1 MAVHREQSFEDAIEV
16 SLVAAGWHRGQL
28 DGYNRE
34 LGLDTDQMFSFIG
47 ATQNDVWE
55 QLRVHYGDDT
65 GEAHLQF
72 ARHVAK
78 EIDKR
83 GTVDVLRH
91 GIRDRG
97 HLIRLA
103 YFRPAHTLADD
114 ALVRYEKNRLSVTRQ
129 LAYSERDR
137 GKELDLA
144 LFVNGVPVATAE
156 LKNPLTGQTVEHA
169 KEQYRRDRDP
179 SELLFA
185 RRALV
190 HYAVDPD
197 LVFLT
202 TRLAGSKTRFLPFNT
217 GSEGPGEDGGAGNP
231 PATPGRYRTSYLW
244 DEVWQPEAWLDV
256 IRRFVHLEEGERRRG
271 ARRPSPHTRNLIFPR
286 YHQWH
291 AVRSLVE
298 HAAEHGAGHNYLV
311 QHSAGSGKSNT
322 IAWLAHRLSNLHSA
336 DNEQVFDKVIVITDR
351 SVLDRQLQDTIYQFE
366 HRAGVVT
373 KISDKAE
380 GSKSDQVS
388 AALAGETT
396 KILIV
401 TLQTFPF
408 VLEKVD
414 RLRGK
419 RFAIIVDEAHSSQS
433 GESAAALKRVLTRLG
448 SDDIDEDNDPLTAAA
463 LARGRHETLSYF
475 AFTATPK
482 PKTLELFGERLGDTM
497 RPFHIYSMRQ
507 AIDEGFILDV
517 LRNYV
522 TYKTY
527 WKLTGGDDDREVDER
542 KAAAALA
549 RFAELSPASLQ
560 QRAEL
565 IVEHFVK
572 HTRGRLGGRAKAMVV
587 TRSREHAVKLYRK
600 IKSYVEMRGYRD
612 CGVLVAFSGDLKVDG
627 LEADTVTEASLNGFG
642 ESALPKAFAYTRA
655 DDESAA
661 INPKPEYRILVVAEK
676 YQTGFDQ
683 PLLTTMYVDKPLMG
697 VAAVQT
703 LSRLNRTHPR
713 KGQDDLFVLDFAN
726 DAEDIQNAFKPF
738 FEATITTA
746 TDPNL
751 IYDAER
757 AVMDHQLL
765 EESEMEAFAAEYE
778 RAQQLA
784 ADRTKWERAH
794 AELYRLTDPAR
805 DRFAARLDEDPERA
819 EEFRSDL
826 RDYVRKYGFLAQ
838 VVGFT
843 DRNLERLYV
852 YGKML
857 LPRLKRRQD
866 PGIDLGQVDLTHL
879 RITKTGEH
887 DLTLTPEGE
896 QMLPGFTGDG
906 AGVQHEP
913 PRVSLAELIEQLNER
928 FGSNLGEHDIVRG
941 SAEAAMA
948 EPQVRAAAFAND
960 EENFG
965 HVFDDVFEDKLYERI
980 ENDTKAVQ
988 KFADDHEFN
997 AELKSIARRYA
1008 YETLRRDVA

>member
-1 MAVHREQSFEDAIEV
+1 MSRPSRTP
-16 SLVAAGWHRGQL
+16 SRRRWSPPGWHRGQL

-34 LGLDTDQMFSFIG
+34 LGLDTDQLFTFLG

-55 QLRVHYGDDT
+55 QLRVHYGEDT
-65 GEAHLQF
+65 GEAQRQF

-97 HLIRLA
+97 HLVRLA

-114 ALVRYEKNRLSVTRQ
+114 ALVRYEQNRLSVTRQ

-179 SELLFA
+179 NEPLFA

-190 HYAVDPD
+190 HFAVDPE

-202 TRLAGSKTRFLPFNT
+202 TRLAGAKTRFLPFNT

-231 PATPGRYRTSYLW
+231 PAAPGRYRTSYLW
-244 DEVWQPEAWLDV
+244 EQVWQTEAWLDI
-256 IRRFVHLEEGERRRG
+256 IRRFVHLQEG
-271 ARRPSPHTRNLIFPR
+271 ARRARAQSRELIFPR

-298 HAAEHGAGHNYLV
+298 HAADHGPGHNYLV

-336 DNEQVFDKVIVITDR
+336 DNTQVFDKVVVITDR

-373 KISDKAE
+373 KISDKSE

-408 VLEKVD
+408 VLEKVHG
-414 RLRGK
+414 LRGK

-433 GESAAALKRVLTRLG
+433 GESAAALKQVLTTLG
-448 SDDIDEDNDPLTAAA
+448 SGDIDEDNDPLTASA
-463 LARGRHETLSYF
+463 LARGHHDTLSYF

-482 PKTLELFGERLGDTM
+482 PKTLELFGERHGDTM

-542 KAAAALA
+542 KASAALA
-549 RFAELSPASLQ
+549 RFATLSPASLQ
-560 QRAEL
+560 QRAEI

-600 IKSYVEMRGYRD
+600 IQSYVDMRGHRG
-612 CGVLVAFSGDLKVDG
+612 CGVLVAFSGELRVDG
-627 LEADTVTEASLNGFG
+627 LEADTVTEAKLNGFG

-655 DDESAA
+655 DDEHAA
-661 INPKPEYRILVVAEK
+661 TEPEARVPDPGGGREVPDRVRPAAADDDVRR
-676 YQTGFDQ
+676 QAAQGRRRGADAVPAQ
-683 PLLTTMYVDKPLMG
+683 PDP
-697 VAAVQT
+697 
-703 LSRLNRTHPR
+703 PR

-726 DAEDIQNAFKPF
+726 EAEEIQEAFKPF
-738 FEATITTA
+738 FEATITA
-746 TDPNL
+746 PTDPNL
-751 IYDAER
+751 LYDAER
-757 AVMDHQLL
+757 EVMEHQLL
-765 EESEMEAFAAEYE
+765 EVSEMEAFSAEYE
-778 RAQQLA
+778 RAQRLA
-784 ADRTKWERAH
+784 TDRTKWERAH

-805 DRFAARLDEDPERA
+805 DRFAALLDEDPERA

-843 DRNLERLYV
+843 DRTLERLYV

-857 LPRLKRRQD
+857 IPRLPRRQD

-887 DLTLTPEGE
+887 DLALEPEGE
-896 QMLPGFTGDG
+896 QMLPGFSGDG
-906 AGVQHEP
+906 AGAQNEP

-965 HVFDDVFEDKLYERI
+965 HVFDEVFEDKLYERI

-988 KFADDHEFN
+988 QFADDQDFN